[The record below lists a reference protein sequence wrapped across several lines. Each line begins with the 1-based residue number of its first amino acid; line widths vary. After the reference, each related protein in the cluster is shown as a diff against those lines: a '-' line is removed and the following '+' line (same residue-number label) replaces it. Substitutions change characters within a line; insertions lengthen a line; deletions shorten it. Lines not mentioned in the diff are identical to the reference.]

1 MEKPDETLRFGT
13 LLRDFR
19 LAMGWTQATLA
30 EHAGLSVRGIQHLE
44 GGETQP
50 YRYTVEQLADAL
62 KLSAD
67 ERRIFEAAAAPT
79 PRRRSSP
86 SQQAGGPARVEPP
99 TGTVTLVF
107 VQVALLPTSDTD
119 VETGLALGR
128 CLDAIQACLERQE
141 GSVVRRDQADGAA
154 IVVFARATQAV
165 VASMQLRET
174 LRSHPDPLLA
184 QARVRVALQTGEGH
198 LWQGE
203 YRGPALEEGARLVA
217 SAGWGQTLLSEATAI
232 LARDVLPAPDTFGPQ
247 SYDLDDVVSQTW
259 GVQRAGTR
267 PSSEPGQ
274 TPVAIRPAAEVR
286 QPIAFSLA
294 LTAFDAAASL
304 LALARG

>member
-1 MEKPDETLRFGT
+1 MEKPDQTLRFGT

-19 LAMGWTQATLA
+19 LAVSWTQATLA

-50 YRYTVEQLADAL
+50 YRHTVEQLADAL

-86 SQQAGGPARVEPP
+86 PQQASEPGRVNPP

-107 VQVALLPTSDTD
+107 VQVAALPTAEPGA
-119 VETGLALGR
+119 ETAQAIGR
-128 CLDAIQACLERQE
+128 SLEIIQACLERQE
-141 GSVVRRDQADGAA
+141 GAVVRHSPADGANV
-154 IVVFARATQAV
+154 VVFARASQAV
-165 VASMQLRET
+165 VAAMQLRET

-184 QARVRVALQTGEGH
+184 NVRVRVALQTGEAH

-203 YRGPALEEGARLVA
+203 YRGRAIEEGTRLVA
-217 SAGWGQTLLSEATAI
+217 TAGWGQTLLSEATAI
-232 LARDVLPAPDTFGPQ
+232 LARDVLPLPDTSGPQ
-247 SYDLDDVVSQTW
+247 SYDINDVVSRSWT
-259 GVQRAGTR
+259 VQPTGARTG
-267 PSSEPGQ
+267 SLPGQ
-274 TPVAIRPAAEVR
+274 TPAAIRPAADYRRTIATCMAVTGFDIESSRPGLVR
-286 QPIAFSLA
+286 A
-294 LTAFDAAASL
+294 
-304 LALARG
+304 